1 MDNINETNNTEL
13 SIKAINVNGLKD
25 SKKKRN
31 KVFDWLKSQKTD
43 ITLIQENHSTHNT
56 KLKREKNVMKCLF
69 GTLAQQTNQLV

>member
-13 SIKAINVNGLKD
+13 SINVNGLKD
-25 SKKKRN
+25 SQKKKRN

-69 GTLAQQTNQLV
+69 ETLVQQTNQLV